1 LGSRAGGSKR
11 PPIQRRLHIA
21 LLEKTAGGRFHTA
34 ARILNFMDKKYLL
47 PIGDAHVATMQILDR
62 ARITESRTELA
73 KLAATLDPECEAHCL
88 ALEHLSRADDGLAA
102 LESKLGEIHSAITAA
117 HLALENPGEE
127 KGELS
132 WA

>member
-1 LGSRAGGSKR
+1 MK
-11 PPIQRRLHIA
+11 
-21 LLEKTAGGRFHTA
+21 
-34 ARILNFMDKKYLL
+34 LNPEYLL
-47 PIGDAHVATMQILDR
+47 PIGAAHVATMQILDR
-62 ARITESRTELA
+62 ARITESRAELA
-73 KLAATLDPECEAHCL
+73 KLAATLDPDSESHCL
-88 ALEHLSRADDGLAA
+88 ALEHLSHADDSLAA